1 MNDDVFYTIETVF
14 NGRREFPIEL
24 SLADIANMRKDPRYS
39 FIGEPVEM
47 PYKPSWKMADCAKWG
62 NE

>member
-1 MNDDVFYTIETVF
+1 MEDVFYTVETVF

-24 SLADIANMRKDPRYS
+24 SLETIAHMRNDPRYT
-39 FIGEPVEM
+39 FVGEPVEM
-47 PYKPSWKMADCAKWG
+47 SYRPSHKMADCAKWG